1 MTWALLG
8 PFILL
13 LSCGAAIPSTVLPQ
27 VKISYFNNDTARTAE
42 VSSFIDAGT
51 NLIGFFV
58 APVLGRLSD
67 SIGRKPVLIY
77 ATVLMCLPN
86 FCLVFFSA
94 TDLMPYLIT
103 CGLRGLAGGQF
114 GVSPVITSYVADCY
128 PPEQRSKMF
137 GLVFGFMGCGFA
149 LSPILTL
156 TLKGQAGMDTVLFAA
171 GAGTSALAL
180 FLLPALSE
188 SLMPGSRSPL
198 RKAGGDGGT
207 CGGLCE
213 VVKPLLSL
221 FQNRLICVLSAVTL
235 LMNLSENGVM
245 ESIFYVRSQRCS
257 SAAAACAG

>member
-1 MTWALLG
+1 M
-8 PFILL
+8 
-13 LSCGAAIPSTVLPQ
+13 
-27 VKISYFNNDTARTAE
+27 
-42 VSSFIDAGT
+42 
-51 NLIGFFV
+51 
-58 APVLGRLSD
+58 LGRLSD

-94 TDLMPYLIT
+94 TDLMPYFIT

-213 VVKPLLSL
+213 VVRELNPLRPLLSL

-245 ESIFYVRSQRCS
+245 ESIFYVSSQRCS
-257 SAAAACAG
+257 SAAAACCAD